1 MEEYKITQEMKRHA
15 VIIAICA
22 KHTDLEISNF
32 LNCARSFVHKV
43 RRELEASASDVETV
57 AKRKKHEE
65 RSDTTKNTQFVQQVQ
80 EIVDESP
87 SKSMRAIAR
96 DLNVSESLIRRV
108 VYEDLRY
115 TSNVMRRG
123 QFMSAQTREQRLIR
137 GKRLLNKL
145 KHPEVPN
152 MLWFLSDEKNFDQDQ
167 KINQRN
173 DRSCEQRRTCYA
185 TPFFSSGASGE
196 CCRLH
201 RGFRN
206 SCETLD

>member
-1 MEEYKITQEMKRHA
+1 MQDYKITQEMKRHA

-43 RRELEASASDVETV
+43 RRELEASAGDVETV

-65 RSDTTKNTQFVQQVQ
+65 RSDTTRNTQFVQQVQ
-80 EIVDESP
+80 EIVDESS

-108 VYEDLRY
+108 VHEDLRY
-115 TSNVMRRG
+115 RSYVMRRG
-123 QFMSAQTREQRLIR
+123 QFMSAQTRKQRLIR
-137 GKRLLNKL
+137 GKRLLDKL

-152 MLWFLSDEKNFDQDQ
+152 ILWFFSDAKNFDQE
-167 KINQRN
+167 KINRRN
-173 DRSCEQRRTCYA
+173 DRSCKQRRTCYA
-185 TPFFSSGASGE
+185 TPLLSSGASGE